1 MSTKNRFAMPLSVKP
16 SDVAAKTLPSM
27 PSKADLAR
35 QHTAMN
41 SLSVINPANNSGMV
55 MPLGNDTN
63 VCRVLLSAISTYERN
78 PRTTINEAY
87 AEIKE
92 SMRVTGPDG
101 VIQIT
106 QVPGRAG
113 YVCAK
118 GANTRIS
125 IAKELRAEEL
135 AASPPGNRWE
145 FFLCQIVPWQSHAAA
160 IADHVKENVLR
171 GDMTFWDKAKACV
184 AIRDEMLAASGEKVA
199 TQQLSNSL
207 LRQYGLAVDRPTLS
221 RYLHCVEHFQ
231 AIGASLSNLIV
242 KDLMPISNELTR
254 LAVIFELGEEQAW
267 DVIHQALTRFAEARD
282 TSKGLD
288 VVACVQAM
296 RSSMSVAL
304 QLTAHQM
311 DFALTALAHSPKSSK
326 ADLLTSP
333 EPSSAV
339 QLLSRPMD
347 SGSDGSDG
355 SDDEESDSSR
365 QLPFEGG
372 VLASQQASPRQ
383 GSGVSSESG
392 VKPVPDGHAE
402 QDSSDP
408 QTPLVAPSSAFGSL
422 GSGLVASDSKVR
434 PSMGLRELDVGTAI
448 DEVIESIN
456 AFCLSCGIDRWVV
469 TGTGL
474 PYGFYMEIVDSASEG
489 IPSLVEPSNE
499 CPDNRIRIAG
509 WWLCAGLCHQC
520 DEQETLLLPEHS
532 HFRRMWLADG
542 NAAIA
547 PGEGNLY
554 DAIQLELGA
563 VLSDAGTPALQIEH
577 VSALAADIPRLSL
590 WFRVCQAVN
599 ALTAARNRISA

>member
-1 MSTKNRFAMPLSVKP
+1 MTAKTRFPMPLSAKP
-16 SDVAAKTLPSM
+16 SEIV
-27 PSKADLAR
+27 SKPVVSRAELAR
-35 QHTAMN
+35 QHTAMG
-41 SLSVINPANNSGMV
+41 SLSVVNPANNSGMV

-63 VCRVLLSAISTYERN
+63 VCRVALSAISTYERN
-78 PRTTINEAY
+78 PRTTVNEAY
-87 AEIKE
+87 GEIKD

-106 QVPGRAG
+106 QVPGRTG

-118 GANTRIS
+118 GANTRLS

-135 AASPPGNRWE
+135 ALNPPGNRWE
-145 FFLCQIVPWQSHAAA
+145 FLLCQIVPWQSHAAA

-199 TQQLSNSL
+199 TQQLSTSL
-207 LRQYGLAVDRPTLS
+207 LQQYGLAVDRPTLS
-221 RYLHCVEHFQ
+221 RYLHSVEHFQ
-231 AIGASLSNLIV
+231 AIGNLLSNPTV
-242 KDLMPISNELTR
+242 KDLMPVSNELTR
-254 LAVIFELGEEQAW
+254 LAVIFELSEEQAW

-288 VVACVQAM
+288 VAACVHAM

-311 DFALTALAHSPKSSK
+311 DFALTALAHSPKAVK

-333 EPSSAV
+333 EPTTAL
-339 QLLSRPMD
+339 QLLTR
-347 SGSDGSDG
+347 SGGEGGEDDDQEASGAGSQGALLAGQGEDTG
-355 SDDEESDSSR
+355 QSDSSSPDTR
-365 QLPFEGG
+365 QRHDPTDPAAQGAG
-372 VLASQQASPRQ
+372 HTQIPPKSP
-383 GSGVSSESG
+383 SG
-392 VKPVPDGHAE
+392 A
-402 QDSSDP
+402 
-408 QTPLVAPSSAFGSL
+408 LVGAPSGGAV
-422 GSGLVASDSKVR
+422 SGGQAPALEIKPR
-434 PSMGLRELDVGTAI
+434 PTMGLRELDVGTAM
-448 DEVIESIN
+448 DEVIEAIN
-456 AFCLSCGIDRWVV
+456 AFSLSCGIDRWVV
-469 TGTGL
+469 TGAGL
-474 PYGFYMEIVDSASEG
+474 PYGFYMEIVDSETEG
-489 IPSLVEPSNE
+489 IPSLVQPSNE
-499 CPDNRIRIAG
+499 CPDNRIRIAA

-577 VSALAADIPRLSL
+577 VTALASDMARMAL

-599 ALTAARNRISA
+599 TLTAARNRVSS